1 MALHVVILAAG
12 QGTRM
17 KSALPKV
24 LQPLAGRPL
33 LAHVLGRAL
42 GLGAHATHV
51 VYGHGGDA
59 VPQTF
64 PEADVRWVLQSEQ
77 LGTGHAVAQAMPGI
91 PDDAVVLVLYGDVP
105 LIEAATLKPLVAAAR
120 EGKLALLGVKLND
133 PTGYGRIVRDAGGKV
148 VRIVEEKDASSAE
161 RSVAEVNTGIM
172 AAPAGR
178 LRAWLGGLS
187 NRNAQ
192 GEYYLTDVVGLAV
205 AEGMAVEALQAPTVA
220 EVLGIN
226 DRAQLAGLETTL
238 RRRIAADLMKAG
250 VTLADPARVD
260 VRGRVAAGRDVFIDV
275 NAVFEGA
282 VELGDNVSIG
292 PNVFIR
298 DSRLGAGCVVQPNTV
313 IEGADIGPGCELGP
327 FARLRPGAELA
338 DGVRIGNFVEIKKS
352 RVGTGSKVNHL
363 SYVGDAEIGTRVN
376 VGAGTIT
383 CNYDG
388 ANKHRTVIGDD
399 VFVGSNTSLV
409 APVNIGA
416 GATIGAGSTVSK
428 DAPPAELTVARSKQ
442 VTVRGWK
449 RPAKKPG

>member
-1 MALHVVILAAG
+1 MHVVILAAG

-59 VPQTF
+59 VPQAF
-64 PEADVRWVLQSEQ
+64 PEADVRWVLQAER

-105 LIEAATLKPLVAAAR
+105 LIEASTLKPLVTAAR
-120 EGKLALLGVKLND
+120 EGKLALLGVKLDD

-148 VRIVEEKDASSAE
+148 VRIVEEKDASAAE
-161 RSVAEVNTGIM
+161 RAVAEVNTGIM

-205 AEGMAVEALQAPTVA
+205 AEGMTVEALQAPTVA

-238 RRRIAADLMKAG
+238 RRRIAADLMTAG
-250 VTLADPARVD
+250 VTLADPARID
-260 VRGRVAAGRDVFIDV
+260 VRGRVDAGRDVFIDI
-275 NAVFEGA
+275 NAVFEGV

-298 DSRLGAGCVVQPNTV
+298 DSRLGPGCVVQPNTV
-313 IEGADIGPGCELGP
+313 IEGADVGPGCELGP
-327 FARLRPGAELA
+327 FARFRPGAELA
-338 DGVRIGNFVEIKKS
+338 DGVRVGNFVEIKNS
-352 RVGTGSKVNHL
+352 RIGPASKVNHL
-363 SYVGDAEIGTRVN
+363 SYIGDAEIGTRVN

-399 VFVGSNTSLV
+399 VFVGSNTALV

-449 RPAKKPG
+449 RPVKKPG